1 MRFDY
6 SSLNG
11 KIVEK
16 FGSRYSF
23 AHAMQ
28 LSERSISLKL
38 NNKVGWKDRE
48 IFKAVN
54 LLENKESE
62 IPIYFFNTE
71 VQ

>member
-38 NNKVGWKDRE
+38 LIIKLVGK
-48 IFKAVN
+48 
-54 LLENKESE
+54 
-62 IPIYFFNTE
+62 TE
-71 VQ
+71 KYLKL

>member
-54 LLENKESE
+54 
-62 IPIYFFNTE
+62 
-71 VQ
+71 